1 MILLFIT
8 IIGIYVKLIFGNL
21 YAIIKKELAF
31 LIVKLYIFYI
41 QIL

>member
-21 YAIIKKELAF
+21 YAIIKKDWRS
-31 LIVKLYIFYI
+31 
-41 QIL
+41 